1 MHTSDQAPATTFVA
15 SRRTSLAKAGGALG
29 IAACFIALA
38 IFLLALFGL
47 NAAFI
52 FSPIP
57 VAFAVLGIV
66 LTVCGGVVKTA
77 PGQEETEP
85 IAAVFVC
92 FAGLAA
98 GAMELLFWSW
108 MWS

>member
-1 MHTSDQAPATTFVA
+1 MHTSDQSPATTFVA
-15 SRRTSLAKAGGALG
+15 SRKTSLTKAGGALG

-38 IFLLALFGL
+38 IFLLALLGF

-52 FSPIP
+52 FSPLP
-57 VAFAVLGIV
+57 VAFALLGMV

-77 PGQEETEP
+77 PGQEETQP
-85 IAAVFVC
+85 VAALFVC
-92 FAGLAA
+92 LAGLVA